1 MRVYFI
7 DVDIELGQSMENQF
21 SLIDEDLSFLLEE
34 LLAI

>member
-1 MRVYFI
+1 MKVYFI